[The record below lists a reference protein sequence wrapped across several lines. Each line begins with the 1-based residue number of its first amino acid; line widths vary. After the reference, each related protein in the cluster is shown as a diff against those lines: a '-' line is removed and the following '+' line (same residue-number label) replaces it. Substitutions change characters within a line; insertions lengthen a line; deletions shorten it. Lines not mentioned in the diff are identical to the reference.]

1 MHLFILIILWLTLH
15 HYKRLNLLMF
25 ILLAAFSENCMA
37 VEWHLFFKT
46 LLKFVEKIF

>member
-1 MHLFILIILWLTLH
+1 
-15 HYKRLNLLMF
+15 MF